1 MKDRIKWLRKEL
13 NMTQREFGERI
24 GVKCNTVAQYEM
36 GRNEPINAV
45 VTLIC
50 KEFNVSE
57 EWLRDGTGEMFE
69 DMNRNEQA
77 MRWIKSVIS
86 DDDNDFKHRFV
97 IALSLLSEQDWKVIE
112 KIYTNFAT

>member
-1 MKDRIKWLRKEL
+1 
-13 NMTQREFGERI
+13 MTQREFGERI
-24 GVKCNTVAQYEM
+24 GVKQNTIATYEM
-36 GRNEPINAV
+36 GKGRVPSSQ
-45 VTLIC
+45 TLKSIC
-50 KEFNVSE
+50 REFNVNE
-57 EWLRDGTGEMFE
+57 EWLRDGTGDMFE